1 MKVRISKRELSKL
14 LDDVIY
20 LEKIMEEFDVVG
32 EELPVYEYDEEL
44 EKRLSK
50 YEHKNLFKKIFK
62 K

>member
-1 MKVRISKRELSKL
+1 MKVRISERELSKL

-32 EELPVYEYDEEL
+32 EDLPVYEYDEEL
-44 EKRLSK
+44 EKRLSE
-50 YEHKNLFKKIFK
+50 YERKNLFKKIFK

>member
-1 MKVRISKRELSKL
+1 MKVRISERELSKL

-32 EELPVYEYDEEL
+32 EDLPVYEYDEEL

-50 YEHKNLFKKIFK
+50 YEHKNLFQKIFRK
-62 K
+62 